1 MRLGVPFTET
11 TLTVQKFRRLAVQ
24 NIERQNRGMVE
35 NMTGTVCTLYSS
47 LKFAK
52 ASLNGFVVTHLGD
65 SILDLLKLTF
75 ICI

>member
-1 MRLGVPFTET
+1 MRFGAPFTET
-11 TLTVQKFRRLAVQ
+11 TLTVQKLRLAVQ

-47 LKFAK
+47 LNFAK